1 MDHDNRSH
9 RRPLRRLLAVLALVA
24 GVLDLSV
31 IVPALASPTDAAF
44 DGSTGVLNVDYAGY
58 LSKHD
63 IVYDRPN
70 TNPAYGLTVG
80 NGRTG
85 AMAWNQNGLTMQV
98 SGADLS
104 EQSAYAAGLV
114 NLYSTPGMDTGY
126 STYQQRLSLYDG
138 TLTTKYDSDRTVTIM
153 GSPNSEVMGIHVDD
167 HRTNV
172 TGVALDLSLWDP
184 STVTNVADVPDL
196 NTWKTYST
204 FADASGV
211 GLSRGQ
217 NDSNGFGSTLAATVE
232 GANYTSQV
240 VNGSKVRLNITPSS
254 SYTIWFT
261 AASRLNAPNH
271 DSVAQ
276 ARSQLAAVKSTGYA
290 TTLTDYRNWW
300 HGFWQRS
307 FVQYSGL
314 SGDADYLE
322 NVYYLATY
330 MIASGGYGNYPF
342 HFINGVYRSTGDQ
355 TKWSYGY
362 WYWNQRD
369 VYNSF
374 LASNHTDLLSTFN
387 RLYSRNQTALKSYTN
402 SRYGVDGLWVPET
415 MGWDGNARGTINS
428 DYTKN
433 ILSTGTEA
441 AYNMYLQYRYTNDTN
456 YLRNTA
462 YPFMRDVVRF
472 YAAKLTRD
480 GSGKYTMASS
490 NSHET
495 YWNVPGA
502 ITDLAAVKSLFPVT
516 IQASQT
522 LGLDADLRGQWQNI
536 LDDLAPY
543 PTDGSA
549 YLPHTPPITQTH
561 NDENVASEVIWPYNT
576 TGIGAP
582 DYQTAVNTWN
592 RRPFPYDNVWAN
604 DAIQAAR
611 LGLGDQAY
619 NGMKT
624 MLRKYQTYPNGLTDN
639 TNGVFEYLGVHLS
652 VVNESLLQSYNDRIR
667 VFPAVPSDS
676 SFVGKFTLLA
686 KDGFLVSSER
696 EAGEVKYVGLKSLY
710 GNSATVVNPW
720 GTQQVRVRR
729 VSDNAIVTTSSSG
742 EVTFPTSANT
752 VYVLERT
759 AKPLSGYSATRLTGT
774 ANQGAKSLSGTSS
787 TLGLGAG
794 TPNAVISLRAHAN
807 NQYVT
812 ADNGGASPLIANRT
826 AIGPWEQ
833 FDEIDLGGGAIAL
846 RAHANNEYVTADDA
860 GASPLIANRTAIG
873 PWETFDLIHNPDG
886 SVSLRAHANNDY
898 VTAENA
904 GAASLI
910 ANRTAIGTWEEFDLI
925 SS

>member
-1 MDHDNRSH
+1 M
-9 RRPLRRLLAVLALVA
+9 ALALAAGLLTLAAPAVA
-24 GVLDLSV
+24 ST
-31 IVPALASPTDAAF
+31 TDAAF
-44 DGSTGVLNVDYAGY
+44 NTSTGALNVDYAGY
-58 LSKHD
+58 LAKHD
-63 IVYDRPN
+63 IVFNRAN

-85 AMAWNQNGLTMQV
+85 AMVWNQNGLTMQV
-98 SGADLS
+98 SGADLA

-114 NLYSTPGMDTGY
+114 NLYTNPGMDSGY

-138 TLTTKYDSDRTVTIM
+138 TLTTKYDANRTVTIL

-167 HRTNV
+167 SRSV
-172 TGVALDLSLWDP
+172 SSVALDLSLWDP
-184 STVTNVADVPDL
+184 STVSNVADVPDL

-204 FADASGV
+204 FADSGGA

-217 NDSNGFGSTLAATVE
+217 TDVNGFGYTLAATVE
-232 GANYTSQV
+232 GANYSSQV

-261 AASRLNAPNH
+261 AASRINAPNR
-271 DSVAQ
+271 DSVVQ
-276 ARSQLAAVKSTGYA
+276 ARSRLASVKGTGYA
-290 TTLTDYRNWW
+290 TTLNNYKNWW
-300 HGFWQRS
+300 HAFWQRS
-307 FVQYSGL
+307 FVQYSGY

-355 TKWSYGY
+355 TKWSNAY

-374 LASNHTDLLSTFN
+374 LAPNHADLLKTFN
-387 RLYSRNQTALKSYTN
+387 NLYSRNYGALKSYTN
-402 SRYGVDGLWVPET
+402 TRYGVDALWVPET
-415 MGWDGNARGTINS
+415 MGWDGNARGTVNS

-441 AYNMYLQYRYTNDTN
+441 AFNMYLYSRYTNDST
-456 YLRNTA
+456 YLRDTA

-480 GSGKYTMASS
+480 ANGKYTMASS
-490 NSHET
+490 NAHET

-502 ITDLAAVKSLFPVT
+502 ITDLAAVKSLFPPT

-522 LGLDADLRGQWQNI
+522 LGLDADLRTQWQNI
-536 LDDLAPY
+536 LTNLAPY
-543 PTDGSA
+543 PSDGSA
-549 YLPHTPPITQTH
+549 YLPHTPPIAQTR
-561 NDENVASEVIWPYNT
+561 NGENVAAEVIWPYNT

-619 NGMKT
+619 SGMKT
-624 MLRKYQTYPNGLTDN
+624 MLQKYQNFPNGLTAN
-639 TNGVFEYLGVHLS
+639 TNGVFEYLGVNLS
-652 VVNESLLQSYNDRIR
+652 AMNEALMQSYNDKIR
-667 VFPAVPSDS
+667 VFPAPPPDS

-686 KDGFLVSSER
+686 KNGFLVSSER
-696 EAGEVKYVGLKSLY
+696 EGGEIKYVGLKSLY

-729 VSDNAIVTTSSSG
+729 VSDNAIITTSSSA
-742 EVTFPTSANT
+742 EVTFGTAANT
-752 VYVLERT
+752 VYVVERT
-759 AKPLSGYSATRLTGT
+759 AKPLTSYASTRLTGS
-774 ANQGAKSLSGTSS
+774 ANQDVKTLRNTSS
-787 TLGLGAG
+787 TLGLGRTPSAMVNDTALTYDANWFGSTGRGLGDFNDDVHYSYTNGATAQYTFTG
-794 TPNAVISLRAHAN
+794 TGIDYIAEKNGDEGNVDVYIDGVFQAN
-807 NQYVT
+807 VNLNVSGARQSQQVVYEKT
-812 ADNGGASPLIANRT
+812 GLSNGTHTIKIVNKTTSV
-826 AIGPWEQ
+826 AIV
-833 FDEIDLGGGAIAL
+833 DAL
-846 RAHANNEYVTADDA
+846 KI
-860 GASPLIANRTAIG
+860 L
-873 PWETFDLIHNPDG
+873 
-886 SVSLRAHANNDY
+886 
-898 VTAENA
+898 
-904 GAASLI
+904 
-910 ANRTAIGTWEEFDLI
+910 
-925 SS
+925 

>member
-1 MDHDNRSH
+1 MNRTKQNRSI
-9 RRPLRRLLAVLALVA
+9 RRLLATLALVA
-24 GVLDLSV
+24 GTVNV
-31 IVPALASPTDAAF
+31 VAIAPALASTTDAAF
-44 DGSTGVLNVDYAGY
+44 NGSTGALNVDYANY
-58 LSKHD
+58 LAKHD
-63 IVYDRPN
+63 IVYNRAN

-85 AMAWNQNGLTMQV
+85 AMVWNQNGLTMQV

-114 NLYSTPGMDTGY
+114 NLYSNPGMDTGY

-138 TLTTKYDSDRTVTIM
+138 VLTTKYDSNRTVTIM
-153 GSPNSEVMGIHVDD
+153 GSPNSEVMGVHVDD
-167 HRTNV
+167 SRSNV
-172 TGVALDLSLWDP
+172 SSVALDLSLWDP
-184 STVTNVADVPDL
+184 STVSNVADVPDL

-204 FADASGV
+204 FADSSGV

-217 NDSNGFGSTLAATVE
+217 TDANNFGYTLAATVE
-232 GANYTSQV
+232 GANYTSQT

-261 AASRLNAPNH
+261 AASRINASNH

-276 ARSQLAAVKSTGYA
+276 ARSQLASVKSTGYA
-290 TTLTDYRNWW
+290 TTFTNYKNWW
-300 HGFWQRS
+300 HGFWQKS
-307 FVQYSGL
+307 FVQYSNG
-314 SGDADYLE
+314 SGDADYME
-322 NVYYLATY
+322 NIYYLATY

-355 TKWSYGY
+355 TKWSNAY

-374 LASNHTDLLSTFN
+374 LASNHADLMSVFN
-387 RLYSRNQTALKSYTN
+387 KLYSRNSGALKSYTQT
-402 SRYGVDGLWVPET
+402 RYGVDALWVPET
-415 MGWDGNARGTINS
+415 MGWDGNARGTVGS

-441 AYNMYLQYRYTNDTN
+441 AFNMYLQYRYTNDTN
-456 YLRNTA
+456 YLRTTA

-480 GSGKYTMASS
+480 GNGKYSMAGS
-490 NSHET
+490 NAHET
-495 YWNVPGA
+495 YWSVPGA

-516 IQASQT
+516 IQASQA
-522 LGLDADLRGQWQNI
+522 LGLDADLRSQWQGI

-549 YLPHTPPITQTH
+549 YLPHTPPIAQTR

-582 DYQTAVNTWN
+582 DYQTALNTWN
-592 RRPFPYDNVWAN
+592 KRPFPYDNVWAN

-624 MLRKYQTYPNGLTDN
+624 MLQKYQNFPNGLTAN

-652 VVNESLLQSYNDRIR
+652 ATNESLLQSYNDKIR

-686 KDGFLVSSER
+686 KNGFQVSSER
-696 EAGEVKYVGLKSLY
+696 EGGEIKYVGLKSLY
-710 GNSATVVNPW
+710 GNAATVVNPW

-729 VSDNAIVTTSSSG
+729 VSDNAIITTSSSA
-742 EVTFPTSANT
+742 EITFPTAAGT
-752 VYVLERT
+752 VYVVERT
-759 AKPLSGYSATRLTGT
+759 AKPLSAYSSTRLTGT
-774 ANQGAKSLSGTSS
+774 ANQDSKSLKNTSS
-787 TLGLGAG
+787 TLGLSRTMSGMVNDAALTYDSNWFGSGGRGLGDYNDDVHYTYTNGATAQYTFTG
-794 TPNAVISLRAHAN
+794 TGIDYLSEKNGDMGNVDVYIDGAFQAN
-807 NQYVT
+807 VNLNVSGARQSQQVVYSKSGL
-812 ADNGGASPLIANRT
+812 AGGPHTIKIVNKTTSVGIV
-826 AIGPWEQ
+826 
-833 FDEIDLGGGAIAL
+833 DAL
-846 RAHANNEYVTADDA
+846 KIT
-860 GASPLIANRTAIG
+860 P
-873 PWETFDLIHNPDG
+873 
-886 SVSLRAHANNDY
+886 
-898 VTAENA
+898 
-904 GAASLI
+904 
-910 ANRTAIGTWEEFDLI
+910 
-925 SS
+925 

>member
-1 MDHDNRSH
+1 MNRTKQN
-9 RRPLRRLLAVLALVA
+9 RVIRRLLATLALAAGLVNVVA
-24 GVLDLSV
+24 VA
-31 IVPALASPTDAAF
+31 PAIASTSDAAF
-44 DGSTGVLNVDYAGY
+44 NGSTGALNVDYASY
-58 LSKHD
+58 LAEHD
-63 IVYDRPN
+63 VVYNRTN

-85 AMAWNQNGLTMQV
+85 AMVWNQNGLTMQV

-114 NLYSTPGMDTGY
+114 NLYSGPGMDTGY

-138 TLTTKYDSDRTVTIM
+138 VLTTKYDANRTVTIM

-167 HRTNV
+167 GRSNV
-172 TGVALDLSLWDP
+172 SSVALDLSLWDP
-184 STVTNVADVPDL
+184 STVSNVADVPDL
-196 NTWKTYST
+196 GTWKTYST
-204 FADASGV
+204 YADSSGV

-217 NDSNGFGSTLAATVE
+217 TDANNFGSTLAATVE
-232 GANYTSQV
+232 GAGYSSQV

-261 AASRLNAPNH
+261 AASRLNASGH
-271 DSVAQ
+271 DSVAA
-276 ARSQLAAVKSTGYA
+276 ARSQLASVKSTGYA
-290 TTLTDYRNWW
+290 TTLANYRNWW
-300 HGFWQRS
+300 HSFWQKS

-330 MIASGGYGNYPF
+330 MIASGGFGNYPF

-355 TKWSYGY
+355 TKWSNGY

-374 LASNHTDLLSTFN
+374 LASNHVDLMKTFN
-387 RLYSRNQTALKSYTN
+387 TLYSRNSGALKSYT
-402 SRYGVDGLWVPET
+402 STRYGVDALWVPET
-415 MGWDGNARGTINS
+415 MGWDGNARGTVGS

-441 AYNMYLQYRYTNDTN
+441 AYNMYLQYRYSNDAT

-462 YPFMRDVVRF
+462 YPFMRDVVRL

-480 GSGKYTMASS
+480 GNGKYSTASS
-490 NSHET
+490 NAHET

-502 ITDLAAVKSLFPVT
+502 ITDLAAVRSLFPVT
-516 IQASQT
+516 IQASQS
-522 LGLDADLRGQWQNI
+522 LGLDADLRTQWQNI

-543 PTDGSA
+543 PADGGA
-549 YLPHTPPITQTH
+549 YLPHTPPIAQTR

-619 NGMKT
+619 SGMKT
-624 MLRKYQTYPNGLTDN
+624 MLQKYQNFPNGLTAN

-652 VVNESLLQSYNDRIR
+652 ALNESLLQSYNDKIR

-676 SFVGKFTLLA
+676 SFAGRFTLLA
-686 KDGFLVSSER
+686 KNGFQVSSER
-696 EAGEVKYVGLKSLY
+696 EGGEIKYVGLKSLY
-710 GNSATVVNPW
+710 GSSATVVNPW

-729 VSDNAIVTTSSSG
+729 TSDNAIVTTSSNG
-742 EVTFPTSANT
+742 EITFPTSSGT
-752 VYVLERT
+752 VYVVERT
-759 AKPLSGYSATRLTGT
+759 AKPLSSYSSTRLTGT
-774 ANQGAKSLSGTSS
+774 ANQDVKSLRNTSA
-787 TLGLGAG
+787 TLGLG
-794 TPNAVISLRAHAN
+794 
-807 NQYVT
+807 
-812 ADNGGASPLIANRT
+812 RT
-826 AIGPWEQ
+826 ASGTVNDSALTYDANWYGSGGRGLGDYNDDVHYTYTNGATAQYGFTGTGIDYLSEKNGDMGNVDVYLDGAFQANVNLYVSGPRQ
-833 FDEIDLGGGAIAL
+833 SQQVVYQKTGLPSGTHTIKIVSRTSSVAIVVAL
-846 RAHANNEYVTADDA
+846 KITR
-860 GASPLIANRTAIG
+860 
-873 PWETFDLIHNPDG
+873 
-886 SVSLRAHANNDY
+886 
-898 VTAENA
+898 
-904 GAASLI
+904 
-910 ANRTAIGTWEEFDLI
+910 
-925 SS
+925 

>member
-1 MDHDNRSH
+1 M
-9 RRPLRRLLAVLALVA
+9 RLLPLLALVA
-24 GVLDLSV
+24 ALLGVA
-31 IVPALASPTDAAF
+31 VPASASTTDAAF
-44 DGSTGVLNVDYAGY
+44 DGSTGALNVDYAGY
-58 LSKHD
+58 LAKHD
-63 IVYDRPN
+63 IVYNRVN

-85 AMAWNQNGLTMQV
+85 AMVWGQNGLTMQV

-114 NLYSTPGMDTGY
+114 NLYSNPGMDTGY

-138 TLTTKYDSDRTVTIM
+138 LLTTKYDANRTVTIL

-167 HRTNV
+167 TRSNV
-172 TGVALDLSLWDP
+172 SSVALDLSLWDP
-184 STVTNVADVPDL
+184 STVTNVADVPDV

-204 FADASGV
+204 YADSSGV

-217 NDSNGFGSTLAATVE
+217 TDANDFGYTLAATVE
-232 GANYTSQV
+232 GAGYSSQV
-240 VNGSKVRLNITPSS
+240 VDGSKVRLNITPSS

-261 AASRLNAPNH
+261 AASRLNASGH
-271 DSVAQ
+271 DSVAA
-276 ARSQLAAVKSTGYA
+276 ARSQLVSVKGTGYA
-290 TTLTDYRNWW
+290 ATLANYRNWW
-300 HGFWQRS
+300 HSFWQKS

-355 TKWSYGY
+355 TKWSNGY

-374 LASNHTDLLSTFN
+374 LASNHVDLMSGFN
-387 RLYSRNQTALKSYTN
+387 RLYSRNSAALKSST
-402 SRYGVDGLWVPET
+402 STRYGVDALWVPET
-415 MGWDGNARGTINS
+415 MGWDGNARGTVGS

-441 AYNMYLQYRYTNDTN
+441 AYNMYLQYRYSNDVT

-480 GSGKYTMASS
+480 GSGKYSMASS
-490 NSHET
+490 NAHET

-502 ITDLAAVKSLFPVT
+502 ITDLAAVRSLFPVT

-522 LGLDADLRGQWQNI
+522 LGLDADLRTQWQNI
-536 LDDLAPY
+536 LDGLAPY
-543 PTDGSA
+543 PSDGSA
-549 YLPHTPPITQTH
+549 YLPHTPPIAQTR
-561 NDENVASEVIWPYNT
+561 NDENVASEAIWPYNT

-582 DYQTAVNTWN
+582 DYQTALNTWN

-619 NGMKT
+619 NGLKT
-624 MLRKYQTYPNGLTDN
+624 MLQKYQNFPNGLTAN

-652 VVNESLLQSYNDRIR
+652 ALNESLLQSYNDKIR

-676 SFVGKFTLLA
+676 SFTGKFTLLA
-686 KDGFLVSSER
+686 KNGFLVSSER
-696 EAGEVKYVGLKSLY
+696 EAGEIKYVGLKSLY
-710 GNSATVVNPW
+710 GASATVVNPW

-729 VSDNAIVTTSSSG
+729 TSDNAIVTTSS
-742 EVTFPTSANT
+742 A
-752 VYVLERT
+752 
-759 AKPLSGYSATRLTGT
+759 
-774 ANQGAKSLSGTSS
+774 
-787 TLGLGAG
+787 
-794 TPNAVISLRAHAN
+794 
-807 NQYVT
+807 
-812 ADNGGASPLIANRT
+812 
-826 AIGPWEQ
+826 
-833 FDEIDLGGGAIAL
+833 GGG
-846 RAHANNEYVTADDA
+846 
-860 GASPLIANRTAIG
+860 SPSRRRRG
-873 PWETFDLIHNPDG
+873 
-886 SVSLRAHANNDY
+886 RC
-898 VTAENA
+898 
-904 GAASLI
+904 
-910 ANRTAIGTWEEFDLI
+910 TWW
-925 SS
+925 SGRPSR

>member
-1 MDHDNRSH
+1 MNRVK
-9 RRPLRRLLAVLALVA
+9 LLPVLALVA
-24 GVLDLSV
+24 GLVGV
-31 IVPALASPTDAAF
+31 AVPASASTTDAAF
-44 DGSTGVLNVDYAGY
+44 DSSTGALNVDYAGY
-58 LSKHD
+58 LAKHD
-63 IVYDRPN
+63 IVYNRVN

-85 AMAWNQNGLTMQV
+85 AMVWGQNGLTMQV

-114 NLYSTPGMDTGY
+114 NLYSNPGMDTGY
-126 STYQQRLSLYDG
+126 SGYQQRLSLYDG
-138 TLTTKYDSDRTVTIM
+138 LLTTKYDSDRTVTIL

-167 HRTNV
+167 SRSNV
-172 TGVALDLSLWDP
+172 SSVALDLSLWDP

-196 NTWKTYST
+196 GTWKTYST
-204 FADASGV
+204 FADSGGV

-217 NDSNGFGSTLAATVE
+217 TDANNFGYTLAATVE
-232 GANYTSQV
+232 GAGYSSQV

-261 AASRLNAPNH
+261 AASRLNASGH

-276 ARSQLAAVKSTGYA
+276 ARSQLASVKSTGYA
-290 TTLTDYRNWW
+290 TTLANYRNWW
-300 HGFWQRS
+300 HSFWQKS

-355 TKWSYGY
+355 TKWSNGY

-374 LASNHTDLLSTFN
+374 LASNHVDLMSGFN
-387 RLYSRNQTALKSYTN
+387 RLYSRNYGALKSYT
-402 SRYGVDGLWVPET
+402 STRYGVDALWVPET
-415 MGWDGNARGTINS
+415 MGWDGNARGTVGS

-441 AYNMYLQYRYTNDTN
+441 AFNMYLQYRYSNDAA

-480 GSGKYTMASS
+480 ASGKYSMASS
-490 NSHET
+490 NAHET

-502 ITDLAAVKSLFPVT
+502 ITDLAAVRSLFPVT
-516 IQASQT
+516 IQASQS
-522 LGLDADLRGQWQNI
+522 LGLDADLRTQWQNI
-536 LDDLAPY
+536 LDNLAPY

-549 YLPHTPPITQTH
+549 YLPHTPPIAQTR

-582 DYQTAVNTWN
+582 DYQTALNTWN

-624 MLRKYQTYPNGLTDN
+624 MLQKYQNFPNGLTAN

-652 VVNESLLQSYNDRIR
+652 VLNESLLQSYNDKIH

-676 SFVGKFTLLA
+676 SFAGKFTLLA
-686 KDGFLVSSER
+686 KNGFQVSSER
-696 EAGEVKYVGLKSLY
+696 EGGEIKYVGLKSLY
-710 GNSATVVNPW
+710 GASATVVNPW

-729 VSDNAIVTTSSSG
+729 TSDNAIVTTSSSG
-742 EVTFPTSANT
+742 EITFPTSSGA

-759 AKPLSGYSATRLTGT
+759 AKPLSSYSSTRLTGI
-774 ANQGAKSLSGTSS
+774 ANQDVKSLRNTSS
-787 TLGLGAG
+787 TLGLGRTASG
-794 TPNAVISLRAHAN
+794 TVNDSALTYDANWYGSSGRGLGDYNDDVHYTYTNGATAQYTFTGTGIDYLSEKNGDMGNVDVYIDGAFQANVNLNVSGPRQSQQVVYHRTGLPNGTHTIKIV
-807 NQYVT
+807 
-812 ADNGGASPLIANRT
+812 NRT
-826 AIGPWEQ
+826 TSVGIV
-833 FDEIDLGGGAIAL
+833 DAL
-846 RAHANNEYVTADDA
+846 TIT
-860 GASPLIANRTAIG
+860 P
-873 PWETFDLIHNPDG
+873 
-886 SVSLRAHANNDY
+886 
-898 VTAENA
+898 
-904 GAASLI
+904 
-910 ANRTAIGTWEEFDLI
+910 
-925 SS
+925 